1 MNLINMNTA
10 LIEHHVLSLQK
21 YHKGTNAHKVGEIV
35 YTMPAD
41 AAVGHHRCRTLF
53 NGLVDS
59 LVHQHAVYKAKDA
72 GQVTR

>member
-41 AAVGHHRCRTLF
+41 AAVGHHRCRSMDWRT
-53 NGLVDS
+53 DS